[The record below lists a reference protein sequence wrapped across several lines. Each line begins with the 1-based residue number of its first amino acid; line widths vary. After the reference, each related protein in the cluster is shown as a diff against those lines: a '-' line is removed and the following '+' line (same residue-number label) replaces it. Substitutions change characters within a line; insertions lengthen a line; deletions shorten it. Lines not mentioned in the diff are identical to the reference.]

1 MTTPVND
8 SAAATGLMAW
18 AGLVLTAIGG
28 LFGHLHLRVNR
39 LEDRV
44 AENHTTIQDE
54 LGTGDDKLRDRIDEM
69 RRDDADFRERLLRE
83 MANKDDI
90 RELRA
95 SVERLTPG
103 GAR

>member
-8 SAAATGLMAW
+8 NTAGATLLAW
-18 AGLVLTAIGG
+18 ASLVLTAIGG

-44 AENHTTIQDE
+44 AANHTTIQDE

-95 SVERLTPG
+95 SVERLMPG